1 MSSPTLNTY
10 DALMKDIQKVNQIS
24 IVPTILEVI
33 CKTTGMGFAAVAR
46 VTKEKW
52 IACSVRDEIQ
62 FGLTSGGELEIQTT
76 ICNEIRDSGKLVV
89 IDHVSEDI
97 HFCNH
102 HTPRM
107 YGFQSYISV
116 PIILKTGEFFGTLC
130 SIDPKPASL
139 NNAKTIGMFN
149 LFADLISFHLQSLDL
164 MEQSQQALQELNQQ
178 LVDTKDEN
186 RQYHYISHHNLQEPL
201 RKISIFSDLLITASQ
216 EMNAEKTKAV
226 ARKIGDSAQRFSAMM
241 KKLSEFSNLS
251 YGDHS
256 FVPVELGEI
265 ISSVCLHLK
274 TQAKEKGA
282 EIIVGPLPV
291 IYGIP
296 LQIEQLFYHLISN
309 ALKFT
314 KESVQPVIKINSTEV
329 SNQSLNKSLHS
340 DQSHYI
346 QVQVADN
353 GIGIEN
359 SELKRIFDIFSQSNF
374 EPGQEGF
381 GIGLAYCYKIVRL
394 HLGVISVQ
402 SKLGEGTIFSVVLPL
417 KQFSQ

>member
-1 MSSPTLNTY
+1 MESPTQNAY
-10 DALMKDIQKVNQIS
+10 DALMKDIQKVNQIA

-33 CKTTGMGFAAVAR
+33 CNTTGMGFAAVAR

-62 FGLTSGGELEIQTT
+62 FGLAPGGELEIQTT

-102 HTPRM
+102 HTPKM

-130 SIDPKPASL
+130 SIDPRPASL
-139 NNAKTIGMFN
+139 NNSKTIGMFT

-164 MEQSQQALQELNQQ
+164 MDQSHKAMRDLNQQ

-201 RKISIFSDLLITASQ
+201 RKISIFSDLLITASE
-216 EMNAEKTKAV
+216 EMDVEKTKAV
-226 ARKIGDSAQRFSAMM
+226 ARKINQSAQRFSAMM

-256 FVPVELGEI
+256 FLSVDLSEI
-265 ISSVCLHLK
+265 VSSVCSNLK
-274 TQAKEKGA
+274 TEVEKKNAKIK
-282 EIIVGPLPV
+282 VGPLPV

-296 LQIEQLFYHLISN
+296 LQLEQLFFHLVSN

-314 KESVQPVIKINSTEV
+314 REDTQPVIQIRFTELGD
-329 SNQSLNKSLHS
+329 QSFNKTLQS
-340 DQSHYI
+340 DQSYYVQI
-346 QVQVADN
+346 QVTDN
-353 GIGIEN
+353 GIGIEK
-359 SELKRIFDIFSQSNF
+359 SELKRIFDIFSQSNLDA
-374 EPGQEGF
+374 GLDGF
-381 GIGLAYCYKIVRL
+381 GIGLAYCFKIVRL
-394 HLGVISVQ
+394 HLGAIHVQ
-402 SKLGEGTIFSVVLPL
+402 SRLGEGTTFSVVLPINQF
-417 KQFSQ
+417 KQ